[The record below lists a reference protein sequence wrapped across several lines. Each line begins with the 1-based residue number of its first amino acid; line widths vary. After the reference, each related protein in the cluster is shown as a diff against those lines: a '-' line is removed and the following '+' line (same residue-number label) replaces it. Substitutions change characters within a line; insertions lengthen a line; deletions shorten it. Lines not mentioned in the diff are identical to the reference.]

1 MPARCGRHVLRP
13 FALVLFELLEIKF
26 ESRHYALM
34 AKKKRGAARGKARG
48 GAQRK
53 ARRGAG
59 WIVTAQTLDE
69 KPEYRT
75 FYVKAPTE
83 QQAIKKVKEKYIGD
97 QVLTIAGKL
106 SSNGFGL
113 LASRFGDDGVLNA
126 ESVNL
131 L

>member
-1 MPARCGRHVLRP
+1 
-13 FALVLFELLEIKF
+13 
-26 ESRHYALM
+26 M
-34 AKKKRGAARGKARG
+34 AKKKRGGAKGKARRR
-48 GAQRK
+48 AQRK
-53 ARRGAG
+53 ARPGAG

-75 FYVKAPTE
+75 YYVKAPTE
-83 QQAIKKVKEKYIGD
+83 QEAIKKVKEKYIGD
-97 QVLTIAGKL
+97 QALTIAAKL

-113 LASRFGDDGVLNA
+113 LASSFGDDSVLDA